1 MGLVLFLLTLIGEVM
16 LVSAPWFI
24 LDEDWNISRCP
35 FKPELLDDHIILSLT
50 VCRLQ
55 SWVYGQSFTISE
67 SNVSKHGQM
76 LLEIWSD
83 ISSFIISDGCCSTL
97 ERFPGY
103 RSIKK
108 MWGPM
113 VAVSHLVK
121 DPDLVIQRSAWSG
134 SSLQLEKFE
143 CLHLPAHLVKCRHYL
158 RSWGS
163 KNVFGNHW
171 KSPTDF
177 ITAPLG
183 LQEQESCAFP

>member
-1 MGLVLFLLTLIGEVM
+1 MPLVLFLLTLIGEVM

-24 LDEDWNISRCP
+24 LDEDWNISRGP

-50 VCRLQ
+50 GCLFQ
-55 SWVYGQSFTISE
+55 SWVYGQCFTISD
-67 SNVSKHGQM
+67 SNSSKHCQI
-76 LLEIWSD
+76 LLEIWSG
-83 ISSFIISDGCCSTL
+83 ISSFLISDGCCSTL

-103 RSIKK
+103 SSVKK
-108 MWGPM
+108 MRGPM

-121 DPDLVIQRSAWSG
+121 DPELVIQRSAWSG
-134 SSLQLEKFE
+134 SSLQFE
-143 CLHLPAHLVKCRHYL
+143 RFGCLHLPAHLVKCRHYL

-177 ITAPLG
+177 IAAPLG
-183 LQEQESCAFP
+183 LQKQESYAFT